1 MIFVFIW
8 VVRICCGRCIR
19 LCTGGCIGRRVGR
32 RVCRRVCRR
41 VGWGVCRRVGCCIG
55 RRVGW
60 GAGCCGWMSGVRGWH
75 IGRCRGRCGGGSCRV
90 CNGRKVQCRS
100 VAYPAIGVTGGII
113 QSGGRDLDEVGR
125 VVI

>member
-8 VVRICCGRCIR
+8 VVRICCDRCIR
-19 LCTGGCIGRRVGR
+19 LCTGGCV
-32 RVCRRVCRR
+32 
-41 VGWGVCRRVGCCIG
+41 G

-60 GAGCCGWMSGVRGWH
+60 GAGCCGWMRGVRGWH